1 MAKAK
6 IKHGCKLDRK
16 MQRKKK
22 NGRGNITKRQRMLT
36 NRTKTK
42 FSKPLPKRAH
52 LFGTL
57 MF

>member
-16 MQRKKK
+16 MQRKK
-22 NGRGNITKRQRMLT
+22 NGRGNITKREHMRT

-42 FSKPLPKRAH
+42 FLKALPKRAH

-57 MF
+57 RF

>member
-22 NGRGNITKRQRMLT
+22 WKGEHNETTTHADK
-36 NRTKTK
+36 
-42 FSKPLPKRAH
+42 
-52 LFGTL
+52 
-57 MF
+57 